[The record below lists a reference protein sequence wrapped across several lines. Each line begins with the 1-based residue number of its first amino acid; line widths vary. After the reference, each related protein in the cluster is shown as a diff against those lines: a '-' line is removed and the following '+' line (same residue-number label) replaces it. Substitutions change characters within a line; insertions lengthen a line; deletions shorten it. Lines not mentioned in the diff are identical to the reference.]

1 MVPRW
6 YLKPKNAE
14 KQPKTP
20 EMDEKQKIPSSQTWS
35 TFAEQEFL
43 RDIPTLMAER
53 LDRTIT
59 LGDVIGAYVS
69 YHDSMDHRKN
79 WGTIDPRLVRRQ
91 VQRLLKKYR
100 ADLRRLRPA

>member
-1 MVPRW
+1 
-6 YLKPKNAE
+6 
-14 KQPKTP
+14 
-20 EMDEKQKIPSSQTWS
+20 MDEKQKIPSSGTWS
-35 TFAEQEFL
+35 TFAEQQFL

-53 LDRTIT
+53 TDRVVT
-59 LGDVIGAYVS
+59 LEAVVAAYQS

-79 WGTIDPRLVRRQ
+79 WGTIDRRLVRRQ

>member
-6 YLKPKNAE
+6 YLKTKNSQ

-20 EMDEKQKIPSSQTWS
+20 EMDEKQKIPSVGTWS
-35 TFAEQEFL
+35 TFAEQQFL
-43 RDIPTLMAER
+43 RDIPELMFER

-59 LGDVIGAYVS
+59 LEDVIGAYVS
-69 YHDSMDHRKN
+69 YYDSMENRKN
-79 WGTIDPRLVRRQ
+79 WGTIDQRLVRRQ

-100 ADLRRLRPA
+100 ADLRRLRVE

>member
-59 LGDVIGAYVS
+59 LGDVIAAYVS

-79 WGTIDPRLVRRQ
+79 WGTIDQRLVRRQ